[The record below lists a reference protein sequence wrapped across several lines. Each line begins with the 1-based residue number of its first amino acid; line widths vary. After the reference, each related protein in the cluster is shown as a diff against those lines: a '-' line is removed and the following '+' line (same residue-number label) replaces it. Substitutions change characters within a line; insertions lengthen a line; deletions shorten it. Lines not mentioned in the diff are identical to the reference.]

1 MIKNPDD
8 EGSELLK
15 IRAHHILCMQG
26 FQGLGYSRD
35 FTRNMT
41 LICEK
46 IQKNPSFFI
55 KIIIEADSICEYCPN
70 LLDGLCNLEMD
81 SLKLISSMDS
91 LVLKS
96 LKMESGSV
104 ISSVQLKNL
113 ASSLTPKKVEKICGD
128 CSWRVDCLYFQEKCL
143 I

>member
-26 FQGLGYSRD
+26 FQGLGYSKE

-41 LICEK
+41 LISEK

-128 CSWRVDCLYFQEKCL
+128 CSWRADCLYFQEKCL